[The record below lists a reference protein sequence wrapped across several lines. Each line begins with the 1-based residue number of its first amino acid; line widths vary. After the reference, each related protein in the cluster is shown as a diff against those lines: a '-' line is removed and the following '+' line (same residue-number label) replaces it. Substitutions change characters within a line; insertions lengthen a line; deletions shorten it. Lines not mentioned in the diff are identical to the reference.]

1 MNAFR
6 QWLTEDCYAREVE
19 LSFADCDRDKYVRP
33 AKLLSLVAGA
43 AGFDYDARGLPYQ
56 KLYEMGQVFLLS
68 RVALR
73 IHRRPMNREVL
84 TISTW
89 EDGIRGAHLRRAY
102 ELTDEN
108 GAAAVSARSEWIL
121 IDPAERK
128 ILRPSDFKAK
138 TVHVCPKAI
147 DSPECRKIFLPKD
160 GLAEL
165 GPRPVRWSD
174 LDGNGHVYSGN
185 YGDIVWDALPED
197 LQSAPLRELY
207 VNYSKE
213 AVLGE
218 TIGLLGFR
226 EENAYTMEGRLG
238 ETLCFSCRCE
248 FGTVA
253 LQV

>member
-1 MNAFR
+1 
-6 QWLTEDCYAREVE
+6 
-19 LSFADCDRDKYVRP
+19 
-33 AKLLSLVAGA
+33 
-43 AGFDYDARGLPYQ
+43 
-56 KLYEMGQVFLLS
+56 
-68 RVALR
+68 
-73 IHRRPMNREVL
+73 
-84 TISTW
+84 
-89 EDGIRGAHLRRAY
+89 
-102 ELTDEN
+102 
-108 GAAAVSARSEWIL
+108 
-121 IDPAERK
+121 
-128 ILRPSDFKAK
+128 
-138 TVHVCPKAI
+138 
-147 DSPECRKIFLPKD
+147 LPKD

-226 EENAYTMEGRLG
+226 EENTYTMEGRLG

-248 FGTVA
+248 FDTVA